1 MKILVKSIL
10 IALLAMNAVTA
21 TYGGLNLMFLPHG
34 SGLGLPLDLLANTPF
49 DSYFLPGLILLL
61 SNGISSFFIGWLF
74 ITHSRHSYWMVN
86 AQGFMLVTYIVIQ
99 VMMIDMIV
107 PLHLICG
114 GAGLLMI
121 LLGSLYE
128 QLLKGRKKKLA
139 A

>member
-1 MKILVKSIL
+1 MKILVKTIL
-10 IALLAMNAVTA
+10 IALLAMNAMTA
-21 TYGGLNLMFLPHG
+21 TYGGLNLMLITDG
-34 SGLGLPLDLLANTPF
+34 SGLGLPLELLANTPF

-61 SNGISSFFIGWLF
+61 SNGLSSIFIGWIFL
-74 ITHSRHSYWMVN
+74 THSRHSYWMVN
-86 AQGFMLVTYIVIQ
+86 AQGFMLVTYIVVQ
-99 VMMIDMIV
+99 VMMIDVIV

-121 LLGSLYE
+121 LLGSFYE